1 MTVTFKLFA
10 SLSSYLPSGAEDHQ
24 IRLEI
29 PEGTSALDLLQ
40 SNGVPLGQVH
50 LVLINGVFVPPGSRE
65 QPLSE
70 GDELAVW
77 PAVAGG

>member
-10 SLSSYLPSGAEDHQ
+10 SLSSYLPPGAD
-24 IRLEI
+24 
-29 PEGTSALDLLQ
+29 DLLQ
-40 SNGVPLGQVH
+40 RNGVPLGQVH
-50 LVLINGVFVPPGSRE
+50 LVLVNGVFVPPGTRDK
-65 QPLSE
+65 PLSE

>member
-10 SLSSYLPSGAEDHQ
+10 SLSSYLPPGAENHAV
-24 IRLEI
+24 RLDV
-29 PEGTSALDLLQ
+29 PEGTSPLALLQ
-40 SNGVPLGQVH
+40 SSGVPLGQVH
-50 LVLINGVFVPPGSRE
+50 LVLVNGVFVPPRNRE
-65 QPLSE
+65 QSLSD

>member
-10 SLSSYLPSGAEDHQ
+10 SLSSYLPPGAEDHQ
-24 IRLEI
+24 IRLDV
-29 PEGTSALDLLQ
+29 PEGTSPLALLQ

-50 LVLINGVFVPPGSRE
+50 LVLVNGVFVPPSVRDN
-65 QPLSE
+65 PLSE